1 MTLKMTEKELTRQ
14 VVQEAKN
21 CGWLVYHTFLSV
33 HSKAGFPDL
42 CLVRPPYMLMAELKS
57 DEGTVKP
64 AQEEWLGALK
74 LVTEPLET
82 YLWRPSSLE
91 DIYRRLVGL

>member
-1 MTLKMTEKELTRQ
+1 
-14 VVQEAKN
+14 
-21 CGWLVYHTFLSV
+21 
-33 HSKAGFPDL
+33 
-42 CLVRPPYMLMAELKS
+42 MLMAELKS